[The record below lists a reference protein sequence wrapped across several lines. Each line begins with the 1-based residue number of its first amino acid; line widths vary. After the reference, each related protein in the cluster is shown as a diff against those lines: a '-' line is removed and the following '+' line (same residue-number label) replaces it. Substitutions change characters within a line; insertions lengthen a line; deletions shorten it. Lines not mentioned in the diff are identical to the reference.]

1 MARSIEVLPS
11 ILSADMARLG
21 EEIEAVKRGGA
32 RAIHV
37 DVMDGHFV
45 PNITIGPPVVRSL
58 RRATDLLL
66 DVHLMIE
73 EPDRYIPEFV
83 AAGADAVTV
92 HQEAC
97 RHLDR
102 TLNLIRSAGAEPGVA
117 INPATPVDTLAAVLE
132 LVDCVLVM
140 SVNPGFGGQQFIPY
154 TLGKARQLDRERQ
167 ERGLDFRIEMDGGI
181 TPENVGEVVRAGVD
195 WIVAGSSV
203 FQSGEPRQRVELM
216 QRLAQEATLSRI

>member
-21 EEIEAVKRGGA
+21 EEVEAVKRGGA
-32 RAIHV
+32 RIIHV

-45 PNITIGPPVVRSL
+45 PNISIGTPVVRSL

-73 EPDRYIPEFV
+73 DPDRYIPEFV
-83 AAGADAVTV
+83 ASGADAVTV
-92 HQEAC
+92 HQEAS

-102 TLNLIRSAGAEPGVA
+102 TLGLIRSSGAEPGVA
-117 INPATPVDTLAAVLE
+117 INPATPVDALSAVLE

-154 TLGKARQLDRERQ
+154 TLGKVRQLDRERQ

-181 TPENVGEVVRAGVD
+181 TPENVAEVVRAGVD

-203 FQSGEPRQRVELM
+203 FHGGEPRQRVELM